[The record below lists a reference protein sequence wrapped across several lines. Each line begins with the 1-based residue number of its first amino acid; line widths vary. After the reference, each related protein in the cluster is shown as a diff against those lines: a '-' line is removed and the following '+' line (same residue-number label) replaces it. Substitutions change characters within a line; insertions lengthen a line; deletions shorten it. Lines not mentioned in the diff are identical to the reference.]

1 VAAWDDDDAMHRD
14 VCRRDG
20 TCSVI
25 MVDTCRK
32 LQPHL
37 ETNHVGMKRLFQG
50 TRKVLSNQ
58 IAVLLFSAVP
68 GNDMQVPSPP
78 LEAT

>member
-1 VAAWDDDDAMHRD
+1 MMTTRCIAMS
-14 VCRRDG
+14 VGKVSDG
-20 TCSVI
+20 TQCSVI

-50 TRKVLSNQ
+50 THAR
-58 IAVLLFSAVP
+58 
-68 GNDMQVPSPP
+68 
-78 LEAT
+78 